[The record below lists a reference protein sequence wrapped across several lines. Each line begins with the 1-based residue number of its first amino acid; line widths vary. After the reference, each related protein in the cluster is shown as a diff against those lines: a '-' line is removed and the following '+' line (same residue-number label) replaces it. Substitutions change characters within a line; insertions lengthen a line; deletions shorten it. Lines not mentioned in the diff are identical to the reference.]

1 MKQIVIKKISEDENL
16 ILLLE
21 DGILIEKHLENSNN
35 KNIEG
40 NIYIGKVQNVLP
52 GLDATFVNIGKN
64 KNAFIAANDIIPK
77 KDILKE
83 DIKQDKEVI
92 NKLVRP
98 GDPILVQVKKD
109 TCMKKGVRLTTHLKI
124 PGRFV
129 VLCPNTPFITVSQ
142 KIGDKEKREQLIKVI
157 RKNLPEGYGAIART
171 NSLEVSEDEIRQDID
186 NLLNVWEK
194 IKKEDINNY
203 PKKVYDTGG
212 IIRKLLIDV
221 IDDNL
226 ETIIVEDEELK
237 NQISEEL
244 KFLNKQIE
252 LKLDKEDILY
262 NYNLDRQLKNIDDR
276 KIWLK
281 SGGFIT
287 IDKTEALTAIDVNT
301 GKSIGKNDIEKTIY
315 DVNYEA
321 TIEIAKQ
328 LRLRDIGGII
338 IIDYIDMHVE
348 ENKKNIYEL
357 LKKETKK
364 DRSKVQIEGFTK
376 LNLMELTRKHLY
388 SNS

>member
-1 MKQIVIKKISEDENL
+1 MKQIVIKKISNEENL

-64 KNAFIAANDIIPK
+64 KNAFIAANDILPK
-77 KDILKE
+77 QDILKE
-83 DIKQDKEVI
+83 GKVQDKEKI

-98 GDPILVQVKKD
+98 GDLILVQVKKD

-129 VLCPNTPFITVSQ
+129 VLCPNTPFVTVSG
-142 KIGDKEKREQLIKVI
+142 KITDKKKREDLIDFI
-157 RKNLPEGYGAIART
+157 SQELPKEYGAIVRT
-171 NSLEVSEDEIRQDID
+171 NALKATNEEIIIDIK
-186 NLLNVWEK
+186 NLLNFW
-194 IKKEDINNY
+194 EDINKVEIDNY

-226 ETIIVEDEELK
+226 ETIIVEDEILK

-244 KFLNKQIE
+244 KFLNKEIE

-262 NYNLDRQLKNIDDR
+262 NYNLDRQLRKIDDR

-321 TIEIAKQ
+321 TLEIAKQ

-338 IIDYIDMHVE
+338 IIDYIDMHIE

-357 LKKETKK
+357 LKMETKK

>member
-1 MKQIVIKKISEDENL
+1 MKQIVIKKISENENL

-40 NIYIGKVQNVLP
+40 NIYIGKVQNVLS

-64 KNAFIAANDIIPK
+64 KNAFIAASDIMPK
-77 KDILKE
+77 QDILKE
-83 DIKQDKEVI
+83 ESKQSKQTI

-142 KIGDKEKREQLIKVI
+142 KIGNKEKREELIRLI

-171 NSLEVSEDEIRQDID
+171 NSLDSSEEEIIGDIK
-186 NLLNVWEK
+186 NLLNTWEK
-194 IKKEDINNY
+194 IRKEEISNY

-212 IIRKLLIDV
+212 IIKKLLIDV
-221 IDDNL
+221 IDNNL
-226 ETIIVEDEELK
+226 EKIIVEDENLEY
-237 NQISEEL
+237 QILEEL
-244 KFLNKQIE
+244 KLLNKDIE
-252 LKLDKEDILY
+252 VKLDKEDILY
-262 NYNLDRQLKNIDDR
+262 NYNLDRQLNKIDDR

-301 GKSIGKNDIEKTIY
+301 GKSIGKNDLEKTIY

-338 IIDYIDMHVE
+338 IIDYIDMHIE
-348 ENKKNIYEL
+348 ENKNNIYEL
-357 LKKETKK
+357 LKKEVKK
-364 DRSKVQIEGFTK
+364 DRSKVQVEGFTK

>member
-1 MKQIVIKKISEDENL
+1 MKQIVIKKISNEENL

-52 GLDATFVNIGKN
+52 GLEATFVNIGKN
-64 KNAFIAANDIIPK
+64 KNAFISVNDILPK
-77 KDILKE
+77 KDVLKE
-83 DIKQDKEVI
+83 EEDNKKVSI

-98 GDPILVQVKKD
+98 GDPLLVQVKKD
-109 TCMKKGVRLTTHLKI
+109 SCMKKGVRLTTHLKI

-129 VLCPNTPFITVSQ
+129 VLCPNTPFVTVSG
-142 KIGDKEKREQLIKVI
+142 KITDKKKREELIDFIKQE
-157 RKNLPEGYGAIART
+157 LPKEYGAIVRT
-171 NSLEVSEDEIRQDID
+171 NAVNVEKEEIIIDIK
-186 NLLNVWEK
+186 NLLKFWEDVNK
-194 IKKEDINNY
+194 VEIDNY

-221 IDDNL
+221 IDDSL
-226 ETIIVEDEELK
+226 EKIIVEDEKLEE
-237 NQISEEL
+237 QILYYL
-244 KFLNKQIE
+244 KFLNKDIKVE
-252 LKLDKEDILY
+252 VDKENILY
-262 NYNLDRQLKNIDDR
+262 NYNLDRQLKKIDDR

-301 GKSIGKNDIEKTIY
+301 GKSIGKDDLEETIY
-315 DVNYEA
+315 NVNYEA

-338 IIDYIDMHVE
+338 IIDYIDMHIE
-348 ENKKNIYEL
+348 ENKEKICKQ
-357 LKKETKK
+357 LKEEAKK